1 MRQRRVSGSGVSGA
15 PWDLTAVRAWQVLGY
30 QDGSLILDIKILGS
44 LLFGPSTIDQCV
56 VQTRVILECFIMLV
70 YTSFVVYEL
79 AIACCTSILPTLMW
93 VSRKP

>member
-1 MRQRRVSGSGVSGA
+1 VLDTTVLGAGCDRPREAINMRQRRVSGSGVSGA

-56 VQTRVILECFIMLV
+56 VQGLYLSIILV
-70 YTSFVVYEL
+70 YTSFCRLY
-79 AIACCTSILPTLMW
+79 
-93 VSRKP
+93 

>member
-30 QDGSLILDIKILGS
+30 QDGSLILDITILGS

-56 VQTRVILECFIMLV
+56 VQGFYSSIILV
-70 YTSFVVYEL
+70 YTSFCRLY
-79 AIACCTSILPTLMW
+79 
-93 VSRKP
+93 

>member
-56 VQTRVILECFIMLV
+56 VQAGFYSSIILV
-70 YTSFVVYEL
+70 YTSFVVY
-79 AIACCTSILPTLMW
+79 
-93 VSRKP
+93 